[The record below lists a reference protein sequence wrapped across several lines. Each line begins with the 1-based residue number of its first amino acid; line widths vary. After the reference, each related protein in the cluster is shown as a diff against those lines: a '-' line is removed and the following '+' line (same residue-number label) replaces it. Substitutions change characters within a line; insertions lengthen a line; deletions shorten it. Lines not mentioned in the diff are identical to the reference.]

1 MVVASPRYRKIN
13 TFLRG
18 AFGRKVYR
26 VGLCGGFTC
35 PNRDGTRGEG
45 GCIFC
50 NPATSQPLGYVP
62 GMSVTEQLVS
72 GTEYIRERH
81 GVDRFIAYFSD
92 YSTTYADVDDLESLY
107 REAIRFPGVV
117 GLAISTRPDCL
128 SREVLDLLEAIARE
142 TFLWV
147 ELGVQSAH
155 EASLH
160 RIRRGHSAEE
170 TRRAIGRL
178 RERRLPV
185 SAHVILG
192 IPGES
197 APDMMATAGF
207 VGDTG
212 IQGVKIHN
220 LHVVEDTPL
229 AEEYRRGEY
238 RPLGLPEYIDL
249 VIRFLERLAPHVIV
263 QRISG
268 EAPRRLTVA
277 PEWSVNKLAVMN
289 AIERELERRDT
300 WQGKSLG
307 RPQEEL
313 RAPVKLHGLPSRRA
327 GVKS

>member
-1 MVVASPRYRKIN
+1 MGAQRYRKIN
-13 TFLRG
+13 AFLRG
-18 AFGRKVYR
+18 AFGTKVYR

-35 PNRDGTRGEG
+35 PNRDGTKGVG

-50 NPATSQPLGYVP
+50 NPASSRPLGYVP
-62 GMSVTEQLVS
+62 GMSVSEQLVS
-72 GTEYIRERH
+72 GTEYIRKRH

-92 YSTTYADVDDLESLY
+92 YSTTYAALDEMESLY
-107 REAIRFPGVV
+107 REAIGFPGVV
-117 GLAISTRPDCL
+117 GLAVSTRPDCL
-128 SREVLDLLEAIARE
+128 SPGVLDLLEAIARE

-155 EASLH
+155 EASLD

-170 TRRAIGRL
+170 TRRAIGSL
-178 RERRLPV
+178 RERKLPV

-192 IPGES
+192 IPGETV
-197 APDMMATAGF
+197 PDMMATAGF

-229 AEEYRRGEY
+229 AEMYRDGTY
-238 RPLGLPEYIDL
+238 RPLTLPDYVDL

-277 PEWSVNKLAVMN
+277 PDWSVNKLAVMN
-289 AIERELERRDT
+289 AIERELERRDS
-300 WQGKSLG
+300 WQGKGLG
-307 RPQEEL
+307 HARDEL
-313 RAPVKLHGLPSRRA
+313 ACPVAVPGL
-327 GVKS
+327 